1 MANLWLGLFEEISS
15 QIHSWNIW
23 ILRYGLCT
31 LLLHVCFCG
40 MLQLAKT
47 TSHLPRQLT
56 YCRQRIYP
64 SQWETYALKAEWYT
78 SRSCHVYEV
87 KAALALCGQ
96 TQPKVCPHDTKA
108 VLLNG
113 DSLMKVHLLTPRSS
127 SICQTTHSSHCYLQT
142 TDEAV
147 CLSAWGT
154 VHLHI
159 PSSNILHALHQ
170 HCRQGLICSNIQS
183 MLSCGQYAS

>member
-1 MANLWLGLFEEISS
+1 MYPTFTSVSLW
-15 QIHSWNIW
+15 
-23 ILRYGLCT
+23 
-31 LLLHVCFCG
+31 HVA
-40 MLQLAKT
+40 AKT

-64 SQWETYALKAEWYT
+64 SQWETYALAAEWYT

-87 KAALALCGQ
+87 KAALALHGQ

-108 VLLNG
+108 VLLKG
-113 DSLMKVHLLTPRSS
+113 DSLMKVRLLTARSS

-142 TDEAV
+142 TGEAV

-159 PSSNILHALHQ
+159 PSSNILHLLHPTLQ
-170 HCRQGLICSNIQS
+170 AGFNMYRESENFRYIKISLEKFS
-183 MLSCGQYAS
+183 